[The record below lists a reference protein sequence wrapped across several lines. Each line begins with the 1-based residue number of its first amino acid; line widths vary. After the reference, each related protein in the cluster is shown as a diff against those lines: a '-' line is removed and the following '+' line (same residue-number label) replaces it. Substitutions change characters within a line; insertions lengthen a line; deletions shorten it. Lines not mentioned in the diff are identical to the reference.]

1 MRERMGRPGVRCRD
15 IYAEVHAWLNGVP
28 SLGSWNSHLGH
39 GIGLFVHETP
49 HLNPSW
55 DDTLEEGDVI
65 AVEPALYGP
74 DLGVG
79 IRIENDYLVTPTGLE
94 LLSPFP
100 LGLVD

>member
-1 MRERMGRPGVRCRD
+1 M
-15 IYAEVHAWLNGVP
+15 
-28 SLGSWNSHLGH
+28 
-39 GIGLFVHETP
+39 
-49 HLNPSW
+49 
-55 DDTLEEGDVI
+55 I

-79 IRIENDYLVTPTGLE
+79 IRIENDYLVTPTGRE